1 MSHRASHKGS
11 SSRVINADLPQSS
24 MNDLLQRVAELS
36 VKRNEEG
43 SQHQG
48 KTQSNPAPLK
58 PPLMLNEQSTGA
70 LPTDPAL
77 AKEMEDAH
85 KAVSHLNLM
94 DNPLFMMQPNS
105 LNMQQSKRSSKRA
118 SKQTSK
124 QENYNVM
131 IKASS
136 REPLPSSREN
146 GAKNGSG

>member
-1 MSHRASHKGS
+1 
-11 SSRVINADLPQSS
+11 
-24 MNDLLQRVAELS
+24 
-36 VKRNEEG
+36 
-43 SQHQG
+43 
-48 KTQSNPAPLK
+48 
-58 PPLMLNEQSTGA
+58 MLNEQSTGA